1 MQNPGPHTG
10 SPESEPAFSHI
21 PQMMLLHTKIWKL
34 THSFHFAHIYLQEK
48 VNWFKLKQFELCKSM
63 SKTHAG
69 LPRMFGKYLGP
80 AFVSPD
86 QHAPVNQWIQATH
99 CLGWEEGQS
108 MWRTVAGALASSST
122 PDPPT
127 KALELALHG
136 AWLHSRPALT
146 HSVLV
151 TFHNCSLGGNES
163 YVFTW
168 QSGSQYHLM

>member
-1 MQNPGPHTG
+1 MQIPGPCTG

-21 PQMMLLHTKIWKL
+21 PQMMLMHTKIWEL
-34 THSFHFAHIYLQEK
+34 IHSFHFTHIYLPEK
-48 VNWFKLKQFELCKSM
+48 VNWFKLKQFELVFKYVKNPCWS
-63 SKTHAG
+63 SKNVW
-69 LPRMFGKYLGP
+69 KYLGP

-86 QHAPVNQWIQATH
+86 QCAPVNQWIQATH
-99 CLGWEEGQS
+99 CLGWEEGQT

-151 TFHNCSLGGNES
+151 TFHNCSLGGNVS
-163 YVFTW
+163 YMFTC
-168 QSGSQYHLM
+168 QSGSQ